1 MTPEEYKRKRPPRR
15 PRDPHPR
22 EEPAGSTG
30 TLLRASFCGAGIA
43 LASGLLLL
51 CILCAVC
58 LSLDDPART
67 APLFAYGA
75 LFPAALL
82 CGILTAHAA
91 KSRGLLSGLCGGAL
105 FCALLWALSFCLPDG
120 ETAASAKGGIGQ
132 PYLMTGICLLLSLL
146 GGYAVTHRAPKS
158 HKPKKR

>member
-1 MTPEEYKRKRPPRR
+1 MPSEEHKKKRLSRR
-15 PRDPHPR
+15 PRDIQ
-22 EEPAGSTG
+22 ESAGSTG
-30 TLLRASFCGAGIA
+30 TLLRASFFGAGIA
-43 LASGLLLL
+43 LAAGLLLL

-82 CGILTAHAA
+82 CGILTAHAS
-91 KSRGLLSGLCGGAL
+91 KKLGLLSGLCGGAL
-105 FCALLWALSFCLPDG
+105 FCALLWALSFCLPDA
-120 ETAASAKGGIGQ
+120 ETEASVPGNIGQ

-146 GGYAVTHRAPKS
+146 GGYAVTHRAPGS

>member
-1 MTPEEYKRKRPPRR
+1 MPSEEHKKKRLSRR

-22 EEPAGSTG
+22 EETADSTG

-43 LASGLLLL
+43 IAAGLILL

-75 LFPAALL
+75 LFPAALF
-82 CGILTAHAA
+82 CGILTAHTA
-91 KSRGLLSGLCGGAL
+91 KSRGLLSGLCGGVL

>member
-1 MTPEEYKRKRPPRR
+1 MPSEEHKKKRLSRR
-15 PRDPHPR
+15 PRDTR
-22 EEPAGSTG
+22 EPAGSTG

-43 LASGLLLL
+43 LAAGLLLL

-82 CGILTAHAA
+82 CGILTAHMA
-91 KSRGLLSGLCGGAL
+91 KSRGLLSGFCGGAL
-105 FCALLWALSFCLPDG
+105 FCALLWALSFCLPDAD
-120 ETAASAKGGIGQ
+120 TAAAAKGNAGQ

-146 GGYAVTHRAPKS
+146 GGYAVTHRAPRS
-158 HKPKKR
+158 RKPKKR

>member
-1 MTPEEYKRKRPPRR
+1 MNPEENRKKRPPRR
-15 PRDPHPR
+15 PRDTQ
-22 EEPAGSTG
+22 EPAGSTG

-43 LASGLLLL
+43 LAAGLLLL

-58 LSLDDPART
+58 LSLDDPARA

-82 CGILTAHAA
+82 CGILTAHTA

-158 HKPKKR
+158 HKPKKH

>member
-1 MTPEEYKRKRPPRR
+1 MPSEEHKKKRPPRR
-15 PRDPHPR
+15 PRSNPPR
-22 EEPAGSTG
+22 EEPANSTG
-30 TLLRASFCGAGIA
+30 TLLRASLCGAGIA
-43 LASGLLLL
+43 LAAGLLLL

-67 APLFAYGA
+67 APLLAYGA
-75 LFPAALL
+75 LLPAALL

-105 FCALLWALSFCLPDG
+105 FCALLWALSFCLPAG
-120 ETAASAKGGIGQ
+120 ETAASVHGNVGQ